1 MIKCLFTNENF
12 VKLQGDLYKLSD
24 EALRTEAELIQH
36 DFLAWM
42 SVRFNFSEGQIEY
55 LAAIK
60 HGEKKLLAFD
70 ISFAVENRL
79 PMSLNKLDHE
89 KYQEK
94 ISLAKNKSHTKSAN
108 AISYITNGILQ
119 LNINCLDMVDR
130 SWVNKP
136 ALIP

>member
-1 MIKCLFTNENF
+1 MIKSLFTDENF

-42 SVRFNFSEGQIEY
+42 NIRFNFSEGQNKY
-55 LAAIK
+55 LTALK
-60 HGEKKLLAFD
+60 HSEKKLLAFD

-79 PMSLNKLDHE
+79 PMILNKLD
-89 KYQEK
+89 QEE
-94 ISLAKNKSHTKSAN
+94 ISSGKNNALTKSEN

-119 LNINCLDMVDR
+119 LNINCLDVIDR
-130 SWVNKP
+130 NWINTP
-136 ALIP
+136 ELTP